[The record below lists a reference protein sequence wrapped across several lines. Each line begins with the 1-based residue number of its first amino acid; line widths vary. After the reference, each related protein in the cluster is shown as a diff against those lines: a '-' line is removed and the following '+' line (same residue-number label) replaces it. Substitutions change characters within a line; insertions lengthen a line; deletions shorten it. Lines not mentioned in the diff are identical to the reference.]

1 MVVITSTFV
10 DAVQK
15 AVRSILKHHTIHI
28 PMANMPT
35 TDLLD
40 GWEFERIDAP
50 PFQRIVIKAPNGYT
64 AVVDSMDRNP
74 ANILYMLAD
83 AILSNKK

>member
-1 MVVITSTFV
+1 
-10 DAVQK
+10 
-15 AVRSILKHHTIHI
+15 
-28 PMANMPT
+28 MANMPT

-50 PFQRIVIKAPNGYT
+50 PFQRIVIKAPNGYS

-83 AILSNKK
+83 AILSNTK

>member
-1 MVVITSTFV
+1 
-10 DAVQK
+10 
-15 AVRSILKHHTIHI
+15 
-28 PMANMPT
+28 MPT
-35 TDLLD
+35 TDMLN

-83 AILSNKK
+83 AILRNTK